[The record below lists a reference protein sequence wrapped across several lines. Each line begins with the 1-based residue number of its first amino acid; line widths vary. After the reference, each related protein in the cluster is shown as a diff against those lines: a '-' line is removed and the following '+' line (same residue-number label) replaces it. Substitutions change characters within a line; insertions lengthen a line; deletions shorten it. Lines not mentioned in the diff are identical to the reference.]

1 MSRSPANL
9 LSDVCGAVAG
19 VIGLAALLGWS
30 GQITW
35 LGFAVA
41 NGPGI
46 RPVTGA
52 CLLALSLALITAR
65 RLGIGMFVGAARWV
79 LAAALLASGALAAW
93 LLTHLFLGIGGPQ
106 RASSPHTISAMVL
119 LGLGVVL
126 SVRANRV
133 RRQIAIVCALA
144 GGIITW
150 LALLGYL
157 TGMPLF
163 FAVPGDPSAGIS
175 VVTAFTLLVLSVGIM
190 GLFPNHGFVALFM
203 MQSEGGTLMR
213 VLLPTAML
221 FPLAIGGLLNH
232 GEHVGWFGHDVGLA
246 LNLGVTSV
254 TIIGLV
260 LWIGLMFKR
269 REAEQRAAAEER
281 EVLLASLRTSLDE
294 LSKLQNNLV
303 TVCAWTQRVLDEGK
317 WVRFE
322 EFLDKRLNISIT
334 HGISEEAAKDEL
346 ESLEDWMAQSADDPK
361 PGRRG

>member
-19 VIGLAALLGWS
+19 VIGLAALVGWS

-150 LALLGYL
+150 L
-157 TGMPLF
+157 
-163 FAVPGDPSAGIS
+163 
-175 VVTAFTLLVLSVGIM
+175 
-190 GLFPNHGFVALFM
+190 
-203 MQSEGGTLMR
+203 
-213 VLLPTAML
+213 
-221 FPLAIGGLLNH
+221 
-232 GEHVGWFGHDVGLA
+232 
-246 LNLGVTSV
+246 
-254 TIIGLV
+254 
-260 LWIGLMFKR
+260 
-269 REAEQRAAAEER
+269 
-281 EVLLASLRTSLDE
+281 
-294 LSKLQNNLV
+294 
-303 TVCAWTQRVLDEGK
+303 
-317 WVRFE
+317 
-322 EFLDKRLNISIT
+322 
-334 HGISEEAAKDEL
+334 
-346 ESLEDWMAQSADDPK
+346 
-361 PGRRG
+361 